1 MLQRFEY
8 TRRPVL
14 DQGTLDEM
22 SMAEVLH
29 SCRQHQVD
37 GVLRLRSAP
46 TEKNIIVVHGHPTF
60 VESNVRSETLAEYL
74 RNQGRIDNEAGQIIH
89 ELVRQTGRRQQDLL
103 LARGL
108 LDNHQLY
115 EVLVEHVVQKTVDCF
130 SWNHGEF
137 DLLPNN
143 EPSGAG
149 LRLKLDVTRMIL
161 DGVQQYFGEARLAPL
176 PELPWEAR
184 AYVRNEALEQ
194 IGQLALTTA
203 EARMRDLVTRNLTL
217 DEIITTSRRNR
228 LAVLRL
234 LYAFYVQELV
244 GFELRKFYSTAPPLT
259 CEETTD
265 TPAGGVPAAT
275 RTPPPRP
282 AATRTPPPRPAR
294 TETEEDPEA
303 AIRRDYQQLKGADY
317 FTLLGIDRSASEK
330 EIHHAFRERSQQY
343 EPRIVAAYPREVREK
358 AGELFVRLV
367 TGYRLLT
374 NRANRERYAARLEKT
389 GTPAPHDDRR
399 RRTSLPPGIEPV
411 ALARKAID
419 EEDYNHAIDV
429 LREALRQRPNDGK
442 TLAWLG
448 WALYLSDKRLHRRET
463 VRLMEGAR
471 KAAPDRPEPYHFM
484 ALILEHEGA
493 RDRARQL
500 AEAAANFGKKDLEI
514 AREAHLFAV
523 RLRHRRT
530 SRTSTSSTP
539 PVPVSGI
546 PRLESPDR
554 GCSPADQSALNQDVG
569 EMLSRF
575 LSRVKTTDRD

>member
-149 LRLKLDVTRMIL
+149 LRLTLDVTRMIL
-161 DGVQQYFGEARLAPL
+161 AGVQQYFGEARLAPL

-244 GFELRKFYSTAPPLT
+244 GWLGFFLYAAAL
-259 CEETTD
+259 
-265 TPAGGVPAAT
+265 GVPA
-275 RTPPPRP
+275 
-282 AATRTPPPRPAR
+282 
-294 TETEEDPEA
+294 
-303 AIRRDYQQLKGADY
+303 I
-317 FTLLGIDRSASEK
+317 LLAS
-330 EIHHAFRERSQQY
+330 Y
-343 EPRIVAAYPREVREK
+343 VAARHD
-358 AGELFVRLV
+358 
-367 TGYRLLT
+367 
-374 NRANRERYAARLEKT
+374 RYV
-389 GTPAPHDDRR
+389 G
-399 RRTSLPPGIEPV
+399 G
-411 ALARKAID
+411 
-419 EEDYNHAIDV
+419 
-429 LREALRQRPNDGK
+429 G
-442 TLAWLG
+442 
-448 WALYLSDKRLHRRET
+448 
-463 VRLMEGAR
+463 
-471 KAAPDRPEPYHFM
+471 
-484 ALILEHEGA
+484 
-493 RDRARQL
+493 
-500 AEAAANFGKKDLEI
+500 
-514 AREAHLFAV
+514 
-523 RLRHRRT
+523 
-530 SRTSTSSTP
+530 
-539 PVPVSGI
+539 SG
-546 PRLESPDR
+546 
-554 GCSPADQSALNQDVG
+554 N
-569 EMLSRF
+569 
-575 LSRVKTTDRD
+575 